1 MLRILVADDERDM
14 RDYFCKFLPRLGYE
28 VVAAV
33 EDGQALIEQC
43 RSLKPDLIIT
53 DIEMPIK
60 DGLTASEEICAA
72 TPIPIILV
80 TAYNDAEYIRRA
92 RQESIFAYMIKPIK
106 MVDLEP
112 AIALA
117 MERFKQFQ
125 TLQNETETL
134 RQALADRK
142 LVEQAKGIL
151 MKRANLT
158 EAEAFTRLQKISNE
172 RNQKMVVIS
181 QSIIEAEEAFT
192 S

>member
-1 MLRILVADDERDM
+1 
-14 RDYFCKFLPRLGYE
+14 
-28 VVAAV
+28 
-33 EDGQALIEQC
+33 
-43 RSLKPDLIIT
+43 
-53 DIEMPIK
+53 
-60 DGLTASEEICAA
+60 
-72 TPIPIILV
+72 V